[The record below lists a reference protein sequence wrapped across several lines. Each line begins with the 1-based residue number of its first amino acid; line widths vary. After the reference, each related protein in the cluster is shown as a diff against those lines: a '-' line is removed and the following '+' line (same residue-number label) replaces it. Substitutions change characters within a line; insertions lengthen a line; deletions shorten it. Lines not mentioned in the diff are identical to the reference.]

1 MRYLLTIVLAF
12 FMSLAIAADDAT
24 DLQSFIRIGLEQ
36 NFQIRM
42 IRNEQKIS
50 DNNFTPGNAGLLP
63 TVDLN
68 ASYSGANN
76 SGMHYPQD
84 GSQAIS
90 TSGANSQTL
99 SAGVNL
105 NWTVFDGFQM
115 QSTYSKLRE
124 YKEIGAL
131 QTRLNIENYIA
142 DLAAEYYNYIRQ
154 SIRLEN
160 LNSTLRLSRERL
172 RIVEARY
179 NIGNMSRLDLQQAR
193 VDFNTD
199 SSRLIQQHETLYSS
213 RIKINQMLAMDDVEQ
228 ALQISDTIIRFDAL
242 LEKEQMWQ
250 NTLSNNVYLLMG
262 DREKNIRALE
272 LQAARSANYPYLRL
286 NAGYGYTDNYYN
298 YGTNNRQNNLGLN
311 YGLSLGYNIF
321 DGFNR
326 SRKQKNARLQL
337 NNQELMIEELK
348 LSLKSE
354 FSNLWMAY
362 LNNMNLTSLEKENL
376 THAEEYYEIAME
388 RYMLGELSGIE
399 LREAQNNLLEAEERL
414 LQAQYVTKLCEVSL
428 LEISGNISNFLN

>member
-1 MRYLLTIVLAF
+1 MKHIISIILAF
-12 FMSLAIAADDAT
+12 SFSLAITAGDAS

-42 IRNEQKIS
+42 VRNEQMIT
-50 DNNFTPGNAGLLP
+50 DNNYSPGNAGLLP

-68 ASYSGANN
+68 ASYSGANSN
-76 SGMHYPQD
+76 GTQYPQD
-84 GSQAIS
+84 GSAAIS
-90 TSGANSQTL
+90 NNGASSQTL
-99 SAGVNL
+99 TAGVNL

-142 DLAAEYYNYIRQ
+142 DLAAEYYNFIRQ

-160 LNSTLRLSRERL
+160 LNSTLKLSRERL

-179 NIGNMSRLDLQQAR
+179 NIGNLSRLDLQQAR

-199 SSRLIQQHETLYSS
+199 SSRLIQQHEVLYSS
-213 RIKINQMLAMDDVEQ
+213 RIKINQMMAMDDVEQ
-228 ALQISDTIIRFDAL
+228 PLIISDTIIRFDAL

-250 NTLSNNVYLLMG
+250 NTLSNNVYLLLG
-262 DREKNIRALE
+262 DREKSVRALE
-272 LQAARSANYPYLRL
+272 LQAARSANYPYLRV
-286 NAGYGYTDNYYN
+286 NAGYGYTENFYN

-311 YGLSLGYNIF
+311 YGISLGYNIF

-337 NNQELMIEELK
+337 NNQELMLEELK

-376 THAEEYYEIAME
+376 THAMEYYEIAME
-388 RYMLGELSGIE
+388 RYMLGDLSGLE

-428 LEISGNISNFLN
+428 LEISGSIQQYL